1 MEQKIAYSFDKETKK
16 SILKSLGLS
25 ILAAGGAFISSY
37 QTTANVRSS
46 LIIAAS
52 TGGAFLVNII
62 IEYVK
67 GV

>member
-25 ILAAGGAFISSY
+25 LLAAGGAFISSY
-37 QTTANVRSS
+37 QTTGNVKSS

-52 TGGAFLVNII
+52 TGGAFLLNTIM
-62 IEYVK
+62 EYVK